1 MEEFKR
7 ILVLENEIEA
17 RLLDSVLNE
26 RNIPHRIRSYY
37 DSAYN
42 GIFQTQKGWGIV
54 LAPPEFEAE
63 VLSIYE
69 DLPLEEEG
77 AAVENRDEG

>member
-1 MEEFKR
+1 MEEFEK

-37 DSAYN
+37 DSAYD
-42 GIFQTQKGWGIV
+42 GIFQTQKGWGVV
-54 LAPPEFEAE
+54 LAPPEYEE
-63 VLSIYE
+63 EILSIYE
-69 DLPLEEEG
+69 DLPLEENG
-77 AAVENRDEG
+77 PAAENREEG